1 MKKFSVAVLIFVC
14 IAATVDA
21 VTVDCSFDSI
31 TWSFVTGSFY
41 TCEVQNKEDFIAS
54 VVSIDAAVGTH
65 KGDKEND
72 DVTEFY
78 LRSAPNLVHF
88 PKNLDKVFPDLEA
101 IQIHSTKLQNI
112 TQDDLKVFPR
122 LKFINIYENQLKV
135 ITADTFRFNPKLER
149 IDLDNNLIFHIEP
162 HTFDG
167 LRKLAVLYLN
177 GNDESCHLTNA
188 TTKTDTAALVQKVNN
203 GMCYSL
209 AYEVQQKL
217 ETHLKDEQQQNE
229 KVEKQIVQFE
239 VLMGQMLIQ
248 IQNMTRKVENNHQQ
262 PATKAVQTQLD

>member
-1 MKKFSVAVLIFVC
+1 MEKFSVAVLIFVC

-21 VTVDCSFDSI
+21 VTIDCSFDSHS
-31 TWSFVTGSFY
+31 WDYASGSFY
-41 TCEVQNKEDFIAS
+41 TCEVQNKEDFTAS
-54 VVSIDAAVGTH
+54 LVSIDAAVGTH
-65 KGDKEND
+65 TGDKDND
-72 DVTEFY
+72 DVTYFH
-78 LRSAPNLVHF
+78 LNSAPNLIHF

-101 IQIHSTKLQNI
+101 IAILYTSLQTI

-167 LRKLAVLYLN
+167 LRKLTTLYLN
-177 GNDESCHLTNA
+177 DNDENCHLTNA
-188 TTKTDTAALVQKVNN
+188 TTKTDTAALVQKVNI

-229 KVEKQIVQFE
+229 KVEKQIE
-239 VLMGQMLIQ
+239 HMLIQ
-248 IQNMTRKVENNHQQ
+248 IQNMTRKVENSHQQ